1 MSKRKV
7 RDASKNDVTKL
18 FFDSFSGRVAEVEK
32 NIRSFGDEFC
42 KLKQSIDQ
50 GHVSDLV
57 LLERLQGMEQRLE
70 ECMEW
75 IAKVADR
82 AAAMRTMSQ
91 PAAEDSRRQR
101 IQPVVESATL
111 SRFQPV
117 KLVSPSGEVGSIQ
130 SLTTSTEL
138 GVLALLDEQ
147 GPKSAP
153 EIGRHV
159 GRSREHTAR
168 LMKKLLDEGYV
179 LRDQSRI
186 PYRYSLSERVKQGM
200 AKQGIEAAVQEEVSN
215 PPA

>member
-1 MSKRKV
+1 MAL
-7 RDASKNDVTKL
+7 DDVTKL
-18 FFDSFSGRVAEVEK
+18 FFDSFSGRVLEIEK
-32 NIRSFGDEFC
+32 NNRSFGDEFR
-42 KLKQSIDQ
+42 KLKQSIEQ

-57 LLERLQGMEQRLE
+57 LLERLQGVEDRLE

-75 IAKVADR
+75 IVKVAGIAVALKNESKEEPESSSSGRTR
-82 AAAMRTMSQ
+82 AG
-91 PAAEDSRRQR
+91 
-101 IQPVVESATL
+101 VESATL

-117 KLVSPSGEVGSIQ
+117 RLVSPSGEVGSIQ

-147 GPKSAP
+147 GPKSSP
-153 EIGRHV
+153 EIGKHL

-168 LMKKLLDEGYV
+168 LLKKLLDEGYV

-200 AKQGIEAAVQEEVSN
+200 AKKRTMVAEQEEVSS

>member
-1 MSKRKV
+1 MRRV
-7 RDASKNDVTKL
+7 HDVPIDDVTKL

-32 NIRSFGDEFC
+32 NAQSIGDEFRR
-42 KLKQSIDQ
+42 LKRSIEQ
-50 GHVSDLV
+50 GHISDLV
-57 LLERLQGMEQRLE
+57 LLERLQDVEQRLE
-70 ECMEW
+70 ECLEW
-75 IAKVADR
+75 IVRVADV
-82 AAAMRTMSQ
+82 AVALKTGSKLETEASS
-91 PAAEDSRRQR
+91 SRHNQG
-101 IQPVVESATL
+101 VVESATNL

-138 GVLALLDEQ
+138 GVLALLDEE

-153 EIGRHV
+153 EIGKHV

-186 PYRYSLSERVKQGM
+186 PYRYSLSERVRQGM
-200 AKQGIEAAVQEEVSN
+200 AKQKTEAEVQEEASS